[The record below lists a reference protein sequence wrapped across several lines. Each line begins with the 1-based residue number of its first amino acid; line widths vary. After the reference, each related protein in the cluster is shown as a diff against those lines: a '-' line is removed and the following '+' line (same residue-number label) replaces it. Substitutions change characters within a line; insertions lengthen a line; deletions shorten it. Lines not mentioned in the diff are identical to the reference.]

1 MHIDDFDEE
10 VKRNYIRNEKLID
23 LKKIPEVLEKV
34 IMVDFC
40 DPFGDL
46 QNSFHT
52 SRTKR
57 LRELTEQIESF
68 NG

>member
-40 DPFGDL
+40 ETAL
-46 QNSFHT
+46 W
-52 SRTKR
+52 
-57 LRELTEQIESF
+57 
-68 NG
+68 

>member
-1 MHIDDFDEE
+1 MNMHIDDFDEE

-40 DPFGDL
+40 EAGL
-46 QNSFHT
+46 VGSTQNSFHT
-52 SRTKR
+52 SRTR
-57 LRELTEQIESF
+57 D
-68 NG
+68 